1 MVSPGD
7 ALPHRAH
14 EEDCPLNAR
23 TPRTGPQLFPRS
35 EVALQ
40 RRRRRAEQQSQSHY
54 EKILWIS
61 YLPLP
66 RTRAL
71 SLTWQTT
78 GTGVNPRFFLT
89 NRSFV
94 VGKGIIGQADT
105 RIPIPEGRV
114 GGGLGGDRHETSGRE
129 GGIDQVIHQ
138 VPGLA
143 DHSGGRISQAGG
155 YGQFIRRFPLVF
167 DVKAVDPVPIVF
179 VGVGGEILGVG
190 NLSLHL
196 SDGSLLEVGQ
206 AGESP
211 VSADNERSPRVFT
224 LTGRVAA
231 SFDGMR
237 AMGPY
242 DVVPIGKPVGHEIK
256 RKRGAGAKGRKAG
269 EGCDRTILAS
279 RGRSE
284 KLERM
289 R

>member
-89 NRSFV
+89 N
-94 VGKGIIGQADT
+94 
-105 RIPIPEGRV
+105 
-114 GGGLGGDRHETSGRE
+114 
-129 GGIDQVIHQ
+129 
-138 VPGLA
+138 
-143 DHSGGRISQAGG
+143 
-155 YGQFIRRFPLVF
+155 QFL
-167 DVKAVDPVPIVF
+167 
-179 VGVGGEILGVG
+179 
-190 NLSLHL
+190 
-196 SDGSLLEVGQ
+196 
-206 AGESP
+206 
-211 VSADNERSPRVFT
+211 
-224 LTGRVAA
+224 
-231 SFDGMR
+231 
-237 AMGPY
+237 
-242 DVVPIGKPVGHEIK
+242 
-256 RKRGAGAKGRKAG
+256 RGAPVDGVDGQPLGNVAP
-269 EGCDRTILAS
+269 DL
-279 RGRSE
+279 
-284 KLERM
+284 
-289 R
+289 